1 MDIEEFVKQRLQIFL
16 SMERYTSRQAGWLEH
31 RIWLRENPSASG
43 RNAQEGWL
51 LAKEALAFDGF
62 NYFLLNYTAGHPIL
76 ALRDELEAV
85 IQAIEIYAA
94 ALRDWHGDERYPPF
108 MLDELDHYEQLMQLI
123 GLCYLLHRQDLLPRL
138 AALQDGWFAGEDVL
152 YEDFLYFGLAG
163 SRYDSETLT
172 HTKAYTDL
180 VDALYA
186 DMDGKEKAQS
196 HLLQYIKR
204 WYKTSMK
211 GLPWHDAHLEPN
223 QAGYYGYWSFEAGAV
238 AFLQDL
244 DDSALPEFPYYPKD
258 LVDWARS
265 YQPDNPQNR
274 LGRCEANQ
282 PCPQA
287 GNWWTP
293 AKPDARRAFT
303 QGEVMPD
310 YPDSSYGA
318 TIWYREA
325 E

>member
-1 MDIEEFVKQRLQIFL
+1 MNDQEFFLKRRQIFL
-16 SMERYTSRQAGWLEH
+16 DFGYYTETYPLFEKSIHRFQTTAAGT
-31 RIWLRENPSASG
+31 G
-43 RNAQEGWL
+43 RNQQESWVHSKMYV
-51 LAKEALAFDGF
+51 ASDAWDR
-62 NYFLLNYTAGHPIL
+62 FLFGYTAGHPIL

-85 IQAIEIYAA
+85 IHAIEIYAA

-152 YEDFLYFGLAG
+152 YEDFLTFGLD
-163 SRYDSETLT
+163 SRYEAETL
-172 HTKAYTDL
+172 HFFKAYTDL
-180 VDALYA
+180 HDSLYA
-186 DMDGKEKAQS
+186 EEEGKEAAQS

-223 QAGYYGYWSFEAGAV
+223 QAGYYGYWSFEAGA
-238 AFLQDL
+238 AALLQDL
-244 DDSALPEFPYYPKD
+244 DDSKLREFPYYPKD
-258 LVDWARS
+258 MVDWAHN
-265 YQPDNPQNR
+265 YQPDSPQQQQH
-274 LGRCEANQ
+274 RCPAGQ

-287 GNWWTP
+287 GTWWTP
-293 AKPDARRAFT
+293 AKPDARRAFAL
-303 QGEVMPD
+303 GELMPD
-310 YPDSSYGA
+310 FPDSSYGA

-325 E
+325 D

>member
-1 MDIEEFVKQRLQIFL
+1 MDIDEFVKQRRQIFL
-16 SMERYTSRQAGWLEH
+16 SIESFRRSHPALQEGIELF
-31 RIWLRENPSASG
+31 IKNPVGNG
-43 RNAQEGWL
+43 RNLEERWL
-51 LAKEALAFDGF
+51 GAKEMVAMQYWDL
-62 NYFLLNYTAGHPIL
+62 FLLNYTAGHPII
-76 ALRDELEAV
+76 ALRDELETV
-85 IQAIEIYAA
+85 IQAIEVYTA
-94 ALRDWHGDERYPPF
+94 ALRDWHGDASYPPF

-152 YEDFLYFGLAG
+152 YEDFLYFGLPD
-163 SRYDSETLT
+163 SRFDSETLT

-186 DMDGKEKAQS
+186 DLDGKEKAEAA
-196 HLLQYIKR
+196 LLQYIKR

-223 QAGYYGYWSFEAGAV
+223 QAGYYGYWSFEAGA
-238 AFLQDL
+238 AALLQDL
-244 DDSALPEFPYYPKD
+244 DDSKLREFPYYPKD
-258 LVDWARS
+258 MVDWAKAF
-265 YQPDNPQNR
+265 QPDNPAHPQ
-274 LGRCEANQ
+274 GRCEAGR

-293 AKPDARRAFT
+293 ANPDARRIFS
-303 QGEVMPD
+303 QGEVMPAF
-310 YPDSSYGA
+310 PDSTYGA